1 MKKQHLL
8 YGIRNNKLVHISEVE
23 KGIKCDC
30 TCPACKGRLIAK
42 KGNKVIH
49 HFAHYNA
56 DECEYGYQTSL
67 HLAAKEILLNAKEI
81 FIPALFLKI
90 PFSNRYPI
98 KIVDTQMVKIDNV
111 EVEKTQD
118 NIIPDVIVYSLGRKF
133 YVEIFVTHAID
144 EDKLKKIKKSKIS
157 TIEID
162 LSKIDREITDEELK
176 HFILDDCEEKSW
188 KYNVNTELWL
198 EKFKMIADK
207 KAISARGMAQHI
219 DYCPVKM
226 RTYRGKPYANFI
238 DDCIYCEYYFGDYDN
253 GILCT
258 GSKMIATKE
267 DYLNYI
273 KNNNK
278 NIIMD

>member
-1 MKKQHLL
+1 M
-8 YGIRNNKLVHISEVE
+8 
-23 KGIKCDC
+23 
-30 TCPACKGRLIAK
+30 
-42 KGNKVIH
+42 
-49 HFAHYNA
+49 
-56 DECEYGYQTSL
+56 
-67 HLAAKEILLNAKEI
+67 
-81 FIPALFLKI
+81 
-90 PFSNRYPI
+90 
-98 KIVDTQMVKIDNV
+98 
-111 EVEKTQD
+111 
-118 NIIPDVIVYSLGRKF
+118 
-133 YVEIFVTHAID
+133 
-144 EDKLKKIKKSKIS
+144 
-157 TIEID
+157 
-162 LSKIDREITDEELK
+162 
-176 HFILDDCEEKSW
+176 
-188 KYNVNTELWL
+188 WL